1 VIVANS
7 NGPTRTFA
15 KGALLVLLGCVA
27 LVIAVRLL
35 MEIWPWL
42 LGGVLVIG
50 LGYGA
55 LAWWRWRR
63 SRW

>member
-1 VIVANS
+1 MTEPS
-7 NGPTRTFA
+7 GPVRTFTR
-15 KGALLVLLGCVA
+15 GAGLLLLGCVG
-27 LVIAVRLL
+27 LFVAVQLL
-35 MEIWPWL
+35 MQIWPWL

-55 LAWWRWRR
+55 LTWWRWRR